1 MVKLASARESRA
13 YGPRLARN
21 RAEYTNAG
29 LYLFGTIVLV
39 SGFVAQLSNE
49 PRSGLALLLIALG
62 FLVIVNVHDLVAHLA
77 GVDSHFSL
85 MWFDAQLA
93 LVEFAVPVVQT
104 VGTLLYFLGILFLFI
119 QAEKGYGYFKLEK
132 HALNLLIAGPVLW
145 LLGSIHNSCQ
155 IYERADDHAQI
166 LQQSVLIPF
175 LMGSLLFLVGAILNS
190 QEQSGPVR
198 HHGLDLLGWNWV
210 WLGIAG
216 SFLLFIGGLANVM
229 KVFKFQQD
237 GGMRL
242 EKLRGGAQERL
253 AHEREGQVPFI
264 LEEQRRRRKE
274 SEENQVLLSIREEER
289 RRRRKE
295 AEESIIVEER
305 VEAPAVVPTPYKDVL
320 LGGDNNRASTLMMAS
335 VSSQP
340 QFRYTQPPSKVLHLR
355 NLPWECTEE
364 ELVELGKPFG
374 KVVNTKCNVGANRN
388 QAFIEFAELNQA
400 IAMISYYASSSE
412 PAQVRGKTVY
422 LQYSNR
428 QEIVNNK
435 TTADVA
441 GNVLLVTIEGND
453 ARLVSIDVLH
463 LVFSAFGFVHKIT
476 TFEKTAGFQALV
488 QFSDSETASSAKDAL
503 DGRSIPR
510 YLIPDLGPCTLRITY
525 SAHTDLTVKFQS
537 HRSRDYTNPLLPVAP
552 SAIDSTTGQFNL
564 SSDGKKLETESNVL
578 LASIENMQYAVTLDV
593 LHMVFSAFGPVLKIA
608 MFDKNGGV
616 QALIQYPDVQT
627 AVVAKEA
634 LEGHC
639 IYDGGFC
646 KLHISYSRHTDLSIK
661 VNNDRSRDYT
671 IPNAPMLNTQPSIL
685 GQQPPP
691 MVGGVG
697 PHQYSASQFPPSH
710 QGLAAPQP
718 PVGWGPV
725 ATTVG
730 QPMTAQMHGHPYMPA
745 PSTTPPGMAPGMMQ
759 LQNQNGLHHAMPPYH
774 HQ

>member
-1 MVKLASARESRA
+1 MS
-13 YGPRLARN
+13 
-21 RAEYTNAG
+21 
-29 LYLFGTIVLV
+29 
-39 SGFVAQLSNE
+39 
-49 PRSGLALLLIALG
+49 
-62 FLVIVNVHDLVAHLA
+62 
-77 GVDSHFSL
+77 
-85 MWFDAQLA
+85 
-93 LVEFAVPVVQT
+93 
-104 VGTLLYFLGILFLFI
+104 
-119 QAEKGYGYFKLEK
+119 
-132 HALNLLIAGPVLW
+132 
-145 LLGSIHNSCQ
+145 
-155 IYERADDHAQI
+155 
-166 LQQSVLIPF
+166 
-175 LMGSLLFLVGAILNS
+175 
-190 QEQSGPVR
+190 
-198 HHGLDLLGWNWV
+198 
-210 WLGIAG
+210 
-216 SFLLFIGGLANVM
+216 
-229 KVFKFQQD
+229 
-237 GGMRL
+237 
-242 EKLRGGAQERL
+242 
-253 AHEREGQVPFI
+253 
-264 LEEQRRRRKE
+264 
-274 SEENQVLLSIREEER
+274 
-289 RRRRKE
+289 
-295 AEESIIVEER
+295 
-305 VEAPAVVPTPYKDVL
+305 
-320 LGGDNNRASTLMMAS
+320 S

-364 ELVELGKPFG
+364 ELIELGKPFG

-488 QFSDSETASSAKDAL
+488 QFSDAETATSAKDAL

-510 YLIPDLGPCTLRITY
+510 YLIPELGPCSLKITY
-525 SAHTDLTVKFQS
+525 SAHTDLSVKFQS

-552 SAIDSTTGQFNL
+552 SAIDANGQISVGL
-564 SSDGKKLETESNVL
+564 DGKKLEPESNVL

-593 LHMVFSAFGPVLKIA
+593 LHTVFSAFGPVLKIA

-634 LEGHC
+634 LEGHS
-639 IYDGGFC
+639 IYEGGFC

-671 IPNAPMLNTQPSIL
+671 IPNVPMMNAQPPMMNSQPSVM
-685 GQQPPP
+685 GQQPPS
-691 MVGGVG
+691 VGDPGVHPYNG
-697 PHQYSASQFPPSH
+697 PTQYAPAPQGFGAPQHSASGWNS
-710 QGLAAPQP
+710 
-718 PVGWGPV
+718 PVGSAPP
-725 ATTVG
+725 
-730 QPMTAQMHGHPYMPA
+730 QMQMQMQMHNHHYSMPA
-745 PSTTPPGMAPGMMQ
+745 SGPPQMGHGMMPMHG
-759 LQNQNGLHHAMPPYH
+759 QNGLPHSGGMPPYH
-774 HQ
+774 PQ

>member
-1 MVKLASARESRA
+1 MS
-13 YGPRLARN
+13 
-21 RAEYTNAG
+21 
-29 LYLFGTIVLV
+29 
-39 SGFVAQLSNE
+39 
-49 PRSGLALLLIALG
+49 
-62 FLVIVNVHDLVAHLA
+62 
-77 GVDSHFSL
+77 
-85 MWFDAQLA
+85 
-93 LVEFAVPVVQT
+93 
-104 VGTLLYFLGILFLFI
+104 
-119 QAEKGYGYFKLEK
+119 
-132 HALNLLIAGPVLW
+132 
-145 LLGSIHNSCQ
+145 
-155 IYERADDHAQI
+155 
-166 LQQSVLIPF
+166 
-175 LMGSLLFLVGAILNS
+175 
-190 QEQSGPVR
+190 
-198 HHGLDLLGWNWV
+198 
-210 WLGIAG
+210 
-216 SFLLFIGGLANVM
+216 
-229 KVFKFQQD
+229 
-237 GGMRL
+237 
-242 EKLRGGAQERL
+242 
-253 AHEREGQVPFI
+253 
-264 LEEQRRRRKE
+264 
-274 SEENQVLLSIREEER
+274 
-289 RRRRKE
+289 
-295 AEESIIVEER
+295 
-305 VEAPAVVPTPYKDVL
+305 
-320 LGGDNNRASTLMMAS
+320 S

-364 ELVELGKPFG
+364 ELIELGKPFG

-488 QFSDSETASSAKDAL
+488 QFSDAETATSAKDAL

-510 YLIPDLGPCTLRITY
+510 YLIPELGPCSLKITY
-525 SAHTDLTVKFQS
+525 SAHTDLSVKFQS

-552 SAIDSTTGQFNL
+552 SAIDANGQISVGL
-564 SSDGKKLETESNVL
+564 DGKKLEPESNVL

-593 LHMVFSAFGPVLKIA
+593 LHTVFSAFGPVLKIA

-634 LEGHC
+634 LEGHS
-639 IYDGGFC
+639 IYEGGFC

-671 IPNAPMLNTQPSIL
+671 IPNVPMMNAQPPMMNSQPSVM
-685 GQQPPP
+685 GQQPPS
-691 MVGGVG
+691 VGGPGVHPYNG
-697 PHQYSASQFPPSH
+697 PTQYAP
-710 QGLAAPQP
+710 APQGFGAP
-718 PVGWGPV
+718 QHSAAGWNSPVGSTPP
-725 ATTVG
+725 
-730 QPMTAQMHGHPYMPA
+730 QMPMQMHNHHYSMPA
-745 PSTTPPGMAPGMMQ
+745 SGPPQMGHGRMPMHG
-759 LQNQNGLHHAMPPYH
+759 QNGLPHSGGMPPYH
-774 HQ
+774 PQ